1 MSAHPPEISIMS
13 SECKEIYDNIIDAA
27 DSGDMSR
34 LERWIVPH
42 RDFIAYRPVIS
53 AGTIDKHDT
62 GRAHVPVHVNYGRSA
77 LEVAVY
83 RQDIDMLAML
93 TEFARLS
100 HDELMSI
107 FHITLRHDKFVSLAF
122 LLKTFG
128 FPRHP
133 RKSDGDVI
141 NFGRGYIDDQA
152 RKIAMNE
159 YNHPGWYQARWASL
173 ANGLVPV
180 HQGNHHTILSRDIVD
195 QFVDRIRA
203 AM

>member
-1 MSAHPPEISIMS
+1 MSAHPSEISIMS
-13 SECKEIYDNIIDAA
+13 SECKEIYENILDAA
-27 DSGDMSR
+27 ESGDMSR
-34 LERWIVPH
+34 LEHWVVPY
-42 RDFIAYRPVIS
+42 RDFIAYRPVRSI
-53 AGTIDKHDT
+53 GTIDNNDM
-62 GRAHVPVHVNYGRSA
+62 GRSHGPAHVNYGTSA
-77 LEVAVY
+77 LEVAVT
-83 RQDIDMLAML
+83 RQDIDMLDML
-93 TEFARLS
+93 LEIARLS
-100 HDELMSI
+100 HDELMYI
-107 FHITLRHDKFVSLAF
+107 FHVTLRHDKFVSLAF

-152 RKIAMNE
+152 REIAMNE

-180 HQGNHHTILSRDIVD
+180 RQGNNHTIPSRDIID
-195 QFVDRIRA
+195 QFVYRIRA